1 MGLPRTPQPLIKWI
15 KFHDLSRR
23 QVADACTGGSTIR
36 LNNICNGMAFP
47 SPDEIDAFEALFK
60 HPITVLLDP
69 CLSVYRDGPWPVPRG
84 TALFMHEQKLREQGV
99 RVDPTPGFFETQLS
113 GLRVVRENGE

>member
-36 LNNICNGMAFP
+36 LNNICNGMG
-47 SPDEIDAFEALFK
+47 LFT
-60 HPITVLLDP
+60 I
-69 CLSVYRDGPWPVPRG
+69 
-84 TALFMHEQKLREQGV
+84 EGV
-99 RVDPTPGFFETQLS
+99 ARV
-113 GLRVVRENGE
+113 